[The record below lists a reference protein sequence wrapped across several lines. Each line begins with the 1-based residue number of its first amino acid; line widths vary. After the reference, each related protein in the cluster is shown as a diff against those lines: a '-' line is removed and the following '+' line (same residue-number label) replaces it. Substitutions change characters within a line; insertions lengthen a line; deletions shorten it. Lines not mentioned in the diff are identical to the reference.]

1 MKLNLD
7 EKISAAQTVAI
18 AGHVKPD
25 GDCVGSCLAVCQ
37 YIRRYFPQKQVQ
49 VFLEPI
55 PRIFYFLQYAE
66 DICEAAGE
74 EDGRYDLFIALD
86 CGDLQRLG
94 KAGHGAVHTARRQG
108 SHNPLRLGIMESLY
122 GTTT

>member
-94 KAGHGAVHTARRQG
+94 KAA
-108 SHNPLRLGIMESLY
+108 SLFENAASTLCIDHHVSNRSFA
-122 GTTT
+122 GEN

>member
-37 YIRRYFPQKQVQ
+37 YIRRYFPREAGAG
-49 VFLEPI
+49 FSGADSP
-55 PRIFYFLQYAE
+55 YFFTFCSTSE
-66 DICEAAGE
+66 DICECCRG
-74 EDGRYDLFIALD
+74 GGRRYDLFIALD
-86 CGDLQRLG
+86 CGDLQRLA
-94 KAGHGAVHTARRQG
+94 KRR
-108 SHNPLRLGIMESLY
+108 LSLKMRRPRSALI
-122 GTTT
+122 TM

>member
-49 VFLEPI
+49 VFLEPDS
-55 PRIFYFLQYAE
+55 PYFLLFAVRGGYLRS
-66 DICEAAGE
+66 CRGG
-74 EDGRYDLFIALD
+74 GR
-86 CGDLQRLG
+86 
-94 KAGHGAVHTARRQG
+94 AV
-108 SHNPLRLGIMESLY
+108 
-122 GTTT
+122 

>member
-49 VFLEPI
+49 VFL
-55 PRIFYFLQYAE
+55 
-66 DICEAAGE
+66 
-74 EDGRYDLFIALD
+74 
-86 CGDLQRLG
+86 
-94 KAGHGAVHTARRQG
+94 V
-108 SHNPLRLGIMESLY
+108 
-122 GTTT
+122 